1 MRKKGRL
8 SLTVKKNAPFWRRVL
23 RICDDVNWQLL
34 SEKSEDF
41 ERCFWYFAN
50 ALVKLN
56 LFDLRTRKHLG
67 DSVQIK
73 E

>member
-1 MRKKGRL
+1 M
-8 SLTVKKNAPFWRRVL
+8 

-41 ERCFWYFAN
+41 ECCFWYFAK
-50 ALVKLN
+50 ALVRLN
-56 LFDLRTRKHLG
+56 LFNLMTRKHLG

-73 E
+73 EGKTGYVCY